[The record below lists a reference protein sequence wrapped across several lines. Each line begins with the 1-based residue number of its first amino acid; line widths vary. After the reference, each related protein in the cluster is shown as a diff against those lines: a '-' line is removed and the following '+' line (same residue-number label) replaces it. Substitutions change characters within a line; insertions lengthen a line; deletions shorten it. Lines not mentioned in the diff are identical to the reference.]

1 MAPPMKTS
9 SAPKNGARFHVP
21 ERLGPG
27 VEIPLPDL
35 AAHHAVRVLRL
46 AVGAPVVLFDGHG
59 GEHDAVITRVHRNNV
74 DAKVTGFRDV
84 DVESPLAV
92 TLVQGV
98 SSGDRMDSTLRKAVE
113 LGVRNFVPVF
123 TERSVVKLRDE
134 RADRRRQHWQSLAAA
149 ACEQCGRNTV
159 PQVAEAVDY
168 REWLAALPDAS
179 GDQSRIALA
188 VGGARRLAELPRP
201 TGDILLLVGPEGGLT
216 RDESELA
223 ANRGFASVI
232 LGPRILRT
240 ETAAVVAVA
249 AMQTLWGDF

>member
-1 MAPPMKTS
+1 MGPPMKS
-9 SAPKNGARFHVP
+9 SSTPKNGARFHVP

-27 VEIPLPDL
+27 VEIALPET
-35 AAHHAVRVLRL
+35 AGHHAVRVLRL
-46 AVGAPVVLFDGHG
+46 AVGAPVILFDGHG

-84 DVESPLAV
+84 SVESPLRV

-113 LGVRNFVPVF
+113 LGVRHFVPVF

-159 PQVAEAVDY
+159 PAVADAADF
-168 REWLAALPDAS
+168 RDWLAALPAQP
-179 GDQSRIALA
+179 GEQVRLALA

-216 RDESELA
+216 RDENALA
-223 ANRGFASVI
+223 ASRGFTAVS